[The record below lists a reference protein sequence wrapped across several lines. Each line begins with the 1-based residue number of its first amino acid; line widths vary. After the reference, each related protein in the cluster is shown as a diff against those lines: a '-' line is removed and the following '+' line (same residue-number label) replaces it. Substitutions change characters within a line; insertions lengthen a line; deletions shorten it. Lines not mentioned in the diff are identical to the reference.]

1 MSKLH
6 TLKSKRAA
14 RRESLTHHSDKFQ
27 RLHKAGRK
35 VRARWQRRRIKAD
48 KKAIIKLNGL
58 IKAEVARIKA
68 SNRVDWNGHP
78 ALHGSVK
85 ECAKVALA
93 AHPDLYITATTDGVH
108 SPTSLH
114 YSEEAFDAGSSG
126 RYGEAPEI
134 AAQEA
139 LIEEYGAG
147 HFQELFGPAGWY
159 VKNGQVF
166 SGTFPGHGDHLHAAP
181 YA

>member
-1 MSKLH
+1 MSKLRV
-6 TLKSKRAA
+6 LKTKLGKRVESLLHHSTDFDRHHKKGHKLRAA
-14 RRESLTHHSDKFQ
+14 
-27 RLHKAGRK
+27 
-35 VRARWQRRRIKAD
+35 WQRRHIRAD
-48 KKAIIKLNGL
+48 KKAIKKLKRL
-58 IKAEVARIKA
+58 ISAEEKRIAKARV
-68 SNRVDWNGHP
+68 VDWSGHP
-78 ALHGSVK
+78 ALRGNVK
-85 ECAKVALA
+85 DCAKVALN
-93 AHPDLYITATTDGVH
+93 AHSDLYITATTDGVH

-114 YSEEAFDAGSSG
+114 YEAEAFDAGSSG

-139 LIEEYGAG
+139 LIEEFGAD